1 MGSASETMTALPPN
15 RRGVVA
21 QWIVLVGAAVAVGVI
36 VALIVTWPHHTG
48 SSASTGG
55 PSPAAKQAQKSQA
68 QPAAP
73 LKP

>member
-1 MGSASETMTALPPN
+1 
-15 RRGVVA
+15 VA